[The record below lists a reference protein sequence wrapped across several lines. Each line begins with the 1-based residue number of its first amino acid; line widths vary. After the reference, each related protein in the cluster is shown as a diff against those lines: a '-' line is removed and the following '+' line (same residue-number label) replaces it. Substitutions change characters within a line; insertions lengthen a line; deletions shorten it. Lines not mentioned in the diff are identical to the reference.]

1 MDISFEKIFD
11 SASTGQPF
19 RIYPTIHTDA
29 RGSFAEQWS
38 LREEWPAEA
47 AFMADMSWVKQ
58 VNRSESL
65 PGVVRGMHAQTG
77 SFC

>member
-1 MDISFEKIFD
+1 M
-11 SASTGQPF
+11 PF
-19 RIYPTIHTDA
+19 LVKPDVHRDK
-29 RGSFAEQWS
+29 RGSFAEQWN

-65 PGVVRGMHAQTG
+65 PGVARGMHA
-77 SFC
+77 